1 MTFDPLLNCLVFLTR
16 FYKRPYSAEALQ
28 AGLPKSADKFTHA
41 FFIRAAERVGLTS
54 RLVKRPLNKLST
66 FLLPAVVFLKDESCC
81 VLLENAEKG
90 QLKIMMPDV
99 LEGVKDVS
107 VEDFEQQYAGFALL
121 VHPTYRFGS
130 DKPQVELPKT
140 KNWFWGTLKQS
151 GWIYGQVILAAIL
164 INILVL
170 VSPLFIMNVYDRVV
184 PNNAMETLWVLAIG
198 ALLAFTFDFIL
209 KVLRSYFI
217 ETAGKKADVILSSRI
232 FDQLL
237 DMKLGPYGKSS
248 GAFANELNGYESLR
262 EFFTSSTLTTL
273 VDLPFVFFF
282 IGIIWLLG
290 GPLALIPLLA
300 IPLLF
305 LGVLVIQY
313 FLRGVIQKSYVEDKV
328 RQGVLVETVSGIEI
342 IKSVRADGRMRQMW
356 EKSIGITSKYG
367 KRVRLLSQLASY
379 YSAFITQ
386 ITSVAVVV
394 YGAHLAEAGEITM
407 GVIIAAV
414 ILSGRILAPLTQLAN
429 LGVKLDRS
437 LLSLRGLNQIMAQ
450 PVERPDF
457 RDFVH
462 YPKLQGAITFEN
474 VSFAYPEQ
482 DPEQQQEVL
491 KGVNVKIN
499 PGERV
504 GIIGRVGSGKSTLAK
519 LMLNLYSPTD
529 GSVLIDHTDIRQIDP
544 ADLRRN
550 IGFVPQDSFLFMGSI
565 RENISISAP
574 HAEDEDIVRAAVLA
588 GVDSFVSK
596 HPMGYDLPV
605 GERGKNLSGGQ
616 RQAVTLAR
624 ALLFNPAMLIMD
636 EPTNDLDQQSE
647 ELLKKRLHETIKE
660 RTLILITHRYSLLSL
675 VDRIIIVDNGQVIG
689 DGPKKEI
696 LEALSNKQIKVV

>member
-1 MTFDPLLNCLVFLTR
+1 
-16 FYKRPYSAEALQ
+16 
-28 AGLPKSADKFTHA
+28 
-41 FFIRAAERVGLTS
+41 
-54 RLVKRPLNKLST
+54 
-66 FLLPAVVFLKDESCC
+66 
-81 VLLENAEKG
+81 
-90 QLKIMMPDV
+90 
-99 LEGVKDVS
+99 
-107 VEDFEQQYAGFALL
+107 
-121 VHPTYRFGS
+121 
-130 DKPQVELPKT
+130 
-140 KNWFWGTLKQS
+140 
-151 GWIYGQVILAAIL
+151 
-164 INILVL
+164 
-170 VSPLFIMNVYDRVV
+170 
-184 PNNAMETLWVLAIG
+184 
-198 ALLAFTFDFIL
+198 
-209 KVLRSYFI
+209 
-217 ETAGKKADVILSSRI
+217 
-232 FDQLL
+232 
-237 DMKLGPYGKSS
+237 
-248 GAFANELNGYESLR
+248 
-262 EFFTSSTLTTL
+262 
-273 VDLPFVFFF
+273 VFFF

-313 FLRGVIQKSYVEDKV
+313 FLRGVIQKSYVEDKI
-328 RQGVLVETVSGIEI
+328 RQGVLVETVSGVEI
-342 IKSVRADGRMRQMW
+342 IKSVRADGRMRQLW

-367 KRVRLLSQLASY
+367 KRARILSQLATY

-394 YGAHLAEAGEITM
+394 YGAYLAEAGEITM

-429 LGVKLDRS
+429 LGVRLDRS

-450 PVERPDF
+450 PVERPDS

-491 KGVNVKIN
+491 RGVTVKIN
-499 PGERV
+499 AGERV

-519 LMLNLYSPTD
+519 LMLNLYSPTE

-574 HAEDEDIVRAAVLA
+574 HAEDADIVRAAVLA
-588 GVDSFVSK
+588 GVDDFISK

-647 ELLKKRLHETIKE
+647 ELLKKRLHESIKE
-660 RTLILITHRYSLLSL
+660 RSLILITHRYSLLSL

-696 LEALSNKQIKVV
+696 LEALSNKQIKVA

>member
-1 MTFDPLLNCLVFLTR
+1 MTPDPLLNCLVFLTR

-28 AGLPKSADKFTHA
+28 AGLPRTGGEFSHQLFV
-41 FFIRAAERVGLTS
+41 RAAERVGLTS
-54 RLVKRPLNKLST
+54 RLVKRPLNKLSP
-66 FLLPAVVFLKDESCC
+66 FLLPAVVFLKDESSCI
-81 VLLENAEKG
+81 LLERPEPG
-90 QLKIMMPDV
+90 ELKIMTPEV
-99 LEGVKDVS
+99 LDGVTEVS
-107 VEDFEQQYAGFALL
+107 EELFEQQYAGYVLL

-130 DKPQVELPKT
+130 DKTQAEIPKE
-140 KNWFWGTLKQS
+140 KNWFWGTLKHS
-151 GWIYGQVILAAIL
+151 FWIYGQVILAAIL
-164 INILVL
+164 INVLVL

-198 ALLAFTFDFIL
+198 ALLAFSFDFIL

-237 DMKLGPYGKSS
+237 DMKLGGNTKSS

-273 VDLPFVFFF
+273 VDLPFVLFFVA
-282 IGIIWLLG
+282 IIWMLG
-290 GPLALIPLLA
+290 GPLAYIPLLA

-305 LGVLVIQY
+305 TGVIIIQY
-313 FLRGVIQKSYVEDKV
+313 FLRGVIQKSYVEDKI
-328 RQGVLVETVSGIEI
+328 RQGVLVETVSGVEI
-342 IKSVRADGRMRQMW
+342 IKSVRADGRMRHLW
-356 EKSIGITSKYG
+356 EKSIGVTSKYG
-367 KRVRLLSQLASY
+367 KRARLLSQFANHY
-379 YSAFITQ
+379 AAFITQ

-429 LGVKLDRS
+429 LGVRLDRS
-437 LLSLRGLNQIMAQ
+437 LLSLRGLNKIMEQ
-450 PVERPDF
+450 PVERPDT
-457 RDFVH
+457 RNFVH
-462 YPKLQGAITFEN
+462 YPELKGAICIDN
-474 VSFAYPEQ
+474 VHFAYPEQ
-482 DPEQQQEVL
+482 EKDQQQEVL
-491 KGVNVKIN
+491 KGLSLTVN
-499 PGERV
+499 PGDRV

-519 LMLNLYSPTD
+519 LMLNLYSPNE
-529 GSVLIDHTDIRQIDP
+529 GSILIDNTDIRQIDP

-574 HAEDEDIVRAAVLA
+574 HAEDEDILRAARLA
-588 GVDSFVSK
+588 GVDDFVSK
-596 HPMGYDLPV
+596 HPMGYDFPV

-624 ALLFNPAMLIMD
+624 ALLFDPALLIMD

-647 ELLKKRLHETIKE
+647 ELLKKRLQESLKS
-660 RTLILITHRYSLLSL
+660 RTLILITHRFSLLSL
-675 VDRIIIVDNGQVIG
+675 VDRIIIVDNGQVLA

-696 LEALSNKQIKVV
+696 LDALANKKIKAV